1 MRRTR
6 NCPDEARVSSFVGQD
21 VARVAESVNRLKMAV
36 RGMVSQPVMADHGIM
51 RVGKNGRVKGCEV
64 KYRPVSIGH
73 TRTVLSKPMR
83 LM

>member
-1 MRRTR
+1 MRRVR
-6 NCPDEARVSSFVGQD
+6 NSPDEEWVAFVVGRV
-21 VARVAESVNRLKMAV
+21 VANVVRLANRPRSVAGGTL
-36 RGMVSQPVMADHGIM
+36 SQPVMADHGIM